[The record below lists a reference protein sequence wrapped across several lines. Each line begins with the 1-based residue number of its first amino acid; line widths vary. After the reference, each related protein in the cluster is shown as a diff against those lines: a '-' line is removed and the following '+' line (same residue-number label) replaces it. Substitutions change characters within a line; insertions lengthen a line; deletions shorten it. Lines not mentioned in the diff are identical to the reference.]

1 MVKGLEKYLILK
13 ELVVNVFNDINSM
26 IVRKIILIIGKSFN
40 IELFLGGEYKF
51 ILIMLGLKGV
61 ILY

>member
-1 MVKGLEKYLILK
+1 MK
-13 ELVVNVFNDINSM
+13 ELVVNVFNNINSM